1 MRIILFTGK
10 GGVGKTTVACATA
23 LLASDFGYRT
33 LIMSTDSA
41 HSLSDSFGIQL
52 SATPMEIKK
61 NLDGLEIDANKE
73 VEKNWA
79 EIQKQFS
86 ALLNFHGI
94 DAVLADEMAIFP
106 GMDELFSL
114 VKLKEFYKKQNYDV
128 VLVDCA
134 PTGET
139 LKLLSF
145 PEIIRWYMRNIFPIQ
160 RNVAKVVRPLVKR
173 VTNLPFPGDEF
184 FEASRETYQNVG
196 VVKEILCDESIT
208 SVRIVL
214 NPEKMVIK
222 EAQRSFTYLS
232 LFDFPVDLIITNRII
247 PHEVKDPYFDKW
259 KAAQKNYMKIIEETF
274 SPLPVFSNTLFSEEI
289 TGLPLLKQVAETIYR
304 EKDPIRVFH
313 KGKPVRIAKHDNE
326 YTISLRIP
334 FLKKQDLDILKK
346 DEELIIMAGWYK
358 RNILLP
364 RSLAGLR
371 VAGAKYEDE
380 ILRIRFRGEDDSQG

>member
-52 SATPMEIKK
+52 SARPMEIKN
-61 NLDGLEIDANKE
+61 NLDGIEIDVNKE
-73 VEKNWA
+73 VEKNWS

-114 VKLKEFYKKQNYDV
+114 VMLKEFYEKQNYDV

-139 LKLLSF
+139 LKFLSF

-160 RNVAKVVRPLVKR
+160 RNVARVVRPLVKR

-184 FEASRETYQNVG
+184 FEASRATYQNVG

-208 SVRIVL
+208 SIRIVL

-232 LFDFPVDLIITNRII
+232 LFDFPVDLIIANRII

-259 KAAQKNYMKIIEETF
+259 KTAQKNYMKIIEETF

-289 TGLPLLKQVAETIYR
+289 TGLTLLKRMAETIYQ
-304 EKDPIRVFH
+304 EKDPIQVFH
-313 KGKPVRIAKHDNE
+313 KGKPVSIAKHNNG
-326 YTISLRIP
+326 YILSLRIP
-334 FLKKQDLDILKK
+334 FLKKEDLDILKK
-346 DEELIIMAGWYK
+346 DEELIITAGWYK

-364 RSLAGLR
+364 RSFAGLR
-371 VAGAKYEDE
+371 IAGAKYENE
-380 ILRIRFRGEDDSQG
+380 ILRIRFRGEDDNQG